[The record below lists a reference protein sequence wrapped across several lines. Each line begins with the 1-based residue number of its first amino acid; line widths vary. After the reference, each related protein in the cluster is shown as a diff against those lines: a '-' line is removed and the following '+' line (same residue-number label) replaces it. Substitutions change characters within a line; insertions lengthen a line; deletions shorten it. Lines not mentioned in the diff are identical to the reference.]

1 MIRAPTSSVRV
12 GLTGGIGSG
21 KSTVGRLLVHRGAAL
36 LDADEIAR
44 EMTQPGGL
52 AMPSIVQT
60 FGPEY
65 MDASGALDRSR
76 MRDLAFSRPA
86 SRKQLEAIVHPLVA
100 QCTEHRARAAEAEG
114 RRLLV
119 FDIPLL
125 VESGHWPRQLDA
137 VVVVDCRIETQINRV
152 MARNALDRKTIE
164 GIIAAQSSRSDR
176 RRAADAVL
184 YNDLLSLDALQSQ
197 VDALATRFGL

>member
-1 MIRAPTSSVRV
+1 MIRAPTSSVRL

-65 MDASGALDRSR
+65 MDASGALDRPR

-176 RRAADAVL
+176 RRAADG
-184 YNDLLSLDALQSQ
+184 
-197 VDALATRFGL
+197 RHIW

>member
-1 MIRAPTSSVRV
+1 MNRSSMFSVRA

-21 KSTVGRLLVHRGAAL
+21 KSTVGRMLAQRGAVL
-36 LDADEIAR
+36 LDADQIAR

-52 AMPSIVQT
+52 AMPAIVQT
-60 FGPEY
+60 FGPEFS
-65 MDASGALDRSR
+65 DAQGALDRTR

-86 SRKQLEAIVHPLVA
+86 SRKQLEAIIHPLVA
-100 QCTEHRARAAEAEG
+100 QCLENRARTAADEG

-137 VVVVDCRIETQINRV
+137 VVVVDCTVETQIRRV
-152 MARNALDRKTIE
+152 MARNALARNAIE
-164 GIIAAQSSRSDR
+164 DIIAAQSSRAAR
-176 RRAADAVL
+176 RRAADVVV
-184 YNDLLSLDALQSQ
+184 YNDQLPLDALQSQ
-197 VDALATRFGL
+197 VDALAAWFGL